1 MAENK
6 TKPTDRKVEEFLA
19 SVEDETKR
27 QDCFTLIQ
35 VMQEVTGEPPV
46 MWGDTMV
53 GFGSYHYKYA
63 SGREGDA
70 MLVGFSPRKQN
81 LTVYILAGFEEYEPL
96 LKKLGKHKLGKACL
110 YLNKLKDSTTR
121 AATSSSPSA
130 TRPFRLPNG
139 SKASRPSVTS
149 IWTASTPAAPLSLA
163 TPIARGCIRSAA
175 CATCSGTCLH
185 WAGGRGIRT
194 EM

>member
-96 LKKLGKHKLGKACL
+96 LQKLGKHKLGKSCL
-110 YLNKLKDSTTR
+110 YLNKLKDIDMAVLR
-121 AATSSSPSA
+121 EMVQH
-130 TRPFRLPNG
+130 
-139 SKASRPSVTS
+139 SVRHMRETN
-149 IWTASTPAAPLSLA
+149 P
-163 TPIARGCIRSAA
+163 G
-175 CATCSGTCLH
+175 
-185 WAGGRGIRT
+185 
-194 EM
+194 